1 MNKIELKKRHEE
13 ELREFTDECVNG
25 VVEKLPIGTRYDM
38 FNRNFA
44 MTIDECYALSNK
56 FLTKNSLAYYL
67 KCHEDVVITH
77 RDCVSYFIECDENG
91 RPLKKANVQKH
102 IREKTGY
109 MRLVDKDSDPW
120 YRDYDQD
127 TCYEEEEDQP
137 LFFFFIHDQAMP
149 GRTRLSGGSRVV
161 YTTISQAISCTRL
174 TTP

>member
-1 MNKIELKKRHEE
+1 MNKIELKARHAA

-25 VVEKLPIGTRYDM
+25 VVARLPIGNTYDM

-44 MTIDECYALSNK
+44 MTIDECYAVSNK

-91 RPLKKANVQKH
+91 CPLKKANVQKH

-109 MRLVDKDSDPW
+109 MRLVDHDNDPW
-120 YRDYDQD
+120 YK
-127 TCYEEEEDQP
+127 EEED
-137 LFFFFIHDQAMP
+137 
-149 GRTRLSGGSRVV
+149 
-161 YTTISQAISCTRL
+161 
-174 TTP
+174 